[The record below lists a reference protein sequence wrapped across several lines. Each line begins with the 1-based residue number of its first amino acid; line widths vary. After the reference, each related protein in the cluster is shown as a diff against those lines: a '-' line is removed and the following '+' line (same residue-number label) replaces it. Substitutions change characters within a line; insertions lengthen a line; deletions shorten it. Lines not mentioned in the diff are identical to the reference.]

1 MKTIFYLLLILS
13 PLWLWS
19 QSANRSIRQGVK
31 AFQQGNFTEAQGYFE
46 EAVKADPTQ
55 FAPVFNQGDAWYEMD
70 SVSRAAEAFQTAI
83 AKAEDKAAK
92 AQAFH
97 NLGNTFLKAQQYEQ
111 SVQAFQQAL
120 LHNPKDEESRYNLA
134 YAMTKLQEQQQQN
147 QDQENNQDQNEE
159 QEQDK
164 EQQEKQDQSDQE
176 KENEEQQNQQDQ
188 QEQQQQNDQ
197 QQEQEK
203 QEQQQQISKQQAE
216 QILQALEKEEQKI
229 QQKLN
234 KKAEVKTEKKEKDW

>member
-1 MKTIFYLLLILS
+1 MKMRVYILFLLS
-13 PLWLWS
+13 PIWLWS
-19 QSANRSIRQGVK
+19 QSANQSIRQGVK
-31 AFQQGNFTEAQGYFE
+31 AFQQGQFTEAQTYFE
-46 EAVKADPTQ
+46 EAVQADPTQ

-83 AKAEDKAAK
+83 AKAEDNHTK

-134 YAMTKLQEQQQQN
+134 YAMTKLQKQQQQQN
-147 QDQENNQDQNEE
+147 QDQENNKDQNEE
-159 QEQDK
+159 QKEK
-164 EQQEKQDQSDQE
+164 EQQDKQDQSDQE
-176 KENEEQQNQQDQ
+176 KDNEEQQQQQDQ
-188 QEQQQQNDQ
+188 QQQENEEQEQQQQ
-197 QQEQEK
+197 QQE
-203 QEQQQQISKQQAE
+203 ISKQQAE

-234 KKAEVKTEKKEKDW
+234 KKAEVKTDKKEKDW